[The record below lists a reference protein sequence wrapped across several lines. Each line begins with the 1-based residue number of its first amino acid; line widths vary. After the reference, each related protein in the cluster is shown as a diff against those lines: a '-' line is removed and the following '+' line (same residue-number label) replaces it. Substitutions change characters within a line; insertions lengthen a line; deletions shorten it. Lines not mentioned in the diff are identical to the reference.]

1 MDYQFREIEQ
11 KWQKYWADNQSFKAE
26 ANSDK
31 PKYYV
36 LDMFPYPSGA
46 GLHVGHPLG
55 YIASDIFSR
64 YKRLKGYN
72 VLHPMGYDSFGLPA
86 EQYAIQTG
94 QHPAVTTE
102 TNINTYRR
110 QLDQIGFSFD
120 WSREVRTSD
129 PAYYKWTQWIFMQ
142 LFNSWYNLETDKA
155 EPISTLIHK
164 FNEAGSADV
173 KAAKD
178 EDTRTFLPTDWAT
191 FSEEEKQVELLK
203 YRLTY
208 LKESTV
214 NWCPALGTVLANDEV
229 KDGFSER
236 GGFPVE
242 QKKMM
247 QWSMRIT
254 AYADRL
260 LQGLDTIDWPE
271 PMKEMQ
277 RNWIGKSVGASV
289 KFKILTPTLSE
300 GEGASNYG
308 YETADPLLWEILKT
322 NARVNRGNQTDAEDA
337 LWQELRNSKTG
348 HKVRRQHPIGTY
360 IADFICLNKRLII
373 EVDGGYHLEN
383 QENDKA
389 RTDALNQLGFEVIR
403 FTNEEVLSNLKTV
416 VTQIKLELDSRP
428 DAKSTAS
435 NSLSFGE
442 GQGEAYI
449 EVFTTRVDTIFGVSY
464 LVLAPEH
471 EWVAE
476 LTTPEQKAD
485 IENYILQ
492 TKKKSELDR
501 MADAKT
507 VSGAFTGTYVVNPV
521 SGERV
526 QLWIADYVLAGYG
539 TGAVMGVPSGDQR
552 DWLFATHFNLPII
565 QILDAQKDIDVQADP
580 TKEGKYINSGF
591 INGME
596 YKEAV
601 AFLNQ
606 WLEDQGVGK
615 AKVNFRQRDAIFGRQ
630 RYWGEPIP
638 VYFKNGLPY
647 LLKEEELPLVL
658 PEIDKYLPTETGEP
672 PLGRAEDWKYEDR
685 YEYELSTMPGWAGSS
700 WYWYRYMDAQNNSEF
715 ASKEA
720 VDYWKDVD
728 LYIGGSEHA
737 TGHLLYSRFWNKFLK
752 DLGFVQEEEPFKK
765 LINQGMIQGRSNF
778 VYRVVDEEGRGTNT
792 LVSAGLR
799 KDYKTIAL
807 HVDVNIVE
815 NDVLDIEKFKAW
827 RDEFANAEFI
837 LENGKYICGVEVEKM
852 SKSKFNVVNP
862 DVLIAQYG
870 ADTLRMYEM
879 FLGPLEQSKPWN
891 TNGIEGVFKFLRKFW
906 RLFHNEAWE
915 FTVSDAE
922 PTKAELKALH
932 KIIKKVQD
940 DVERFSFNTSVS
952 SFMIAVNELTD
963 LKCNKKAILQDL
975 VVVLAPYAP
984 HICEELWSLLGNK
997 DLSTAQYPVFNPN
1010 YLVEDE
1016 FAYPISINGKM
1027 KMNLNLSLT
1036 LEAKEAEEAV
1046 LANEQVQGFLN
1057 GAAPK
1062 KIIFVKGKIVN
1073 IVV

>member
-1 MDYQFREIEQ
+1 MDYQFKEIEQ
-11 KWQKYWADNQSFKAE
+11 KWQKFWADNQTFKAE
-26 ANSDK
+26 TDSTK

-64 YKRLKGYN
+64 YKRLKGFN

-94 QHPAVTTE
+94 QHPAITTE
-102 TNINTYRR
+102 ANIATYRR

-120 WSREVRTSD
+120 WSREVRTSE
-129 PAYYKWTQWIFMQ
+129 PSYYKWTQWIFMQ
-142 LFNSWYNLETDKA
+142 LFNSWYNIENDRA
-155 EPISTLIHK
+155 EDITTLIEK
-164 FNEAGSADV
+164 FNASGTADV
-173 KAAKD
+173 KAVCD
-178 EDTRTFLPTDWAT
+178 EDTKEFMPSDWAT
-191 FSEEEKQVELLK
+191 FTDEEKQIELLK

-208 LKESTV
+208 LRESTV

-254 AYADRL
+254 AYSDRL

-271 PMKEMQ
+271 PIKEMQ

-289 KFKILTPTLSE
+289 KFQVE
-300 GEGASNYG
+300 G
-308 YETADPLLWEILKT
+308 
-322 NARVNRGNQTDAEDA
+322 
-337 LWQELRNSKTG
+337 
-348 HKVRRQHPIGTY
+348 
-360 IADFICLNKRLII
+360 
-373 EVDGGYHLEN
+373 
-383 QENDKA
+383 NDK
-389 RTDALNQLGFEVIR
+389 Q
-403 FTNEEVLSNLKTV
+403 
-416 VTQIKLELDSRP
+416 
-428 DAKSTAS
+428 
-435 NSLSFGE
+435 
-442 GQGEAYI
+442 I

-476 LTTPEQKAD
+476 LTTPEQKED
-485 IENYILQ
+485 IANYIDL

-501 MADAKT
+501 MADTKT
-507 VSGAFTGTYVVNPV
+507 VSGAFTGTYVINPV

-565 QILDAQKDIDVQADP
+565 QILDGQKDIDIQADP

-591 INGME
+591 INGMT

-601 AFLNQ
+601 PFLNN
-606 WLEDQGVGK
+606 WLEEEKVGK

-638 VYFKNGLPY
+638 VYFKDGLPY
-647 LLKEEELPLVL
+647 VVNEEELPLLL

-672 PLGRAEDWKYEDR
+672 PLARAEDWVPKDGGH
-685 YEYELSTMPGWAGSS
+685 YELSTMPGWAGSS
-700 WYWYRYMDAQNNSEF
+700 WYWYRYMDANNNNDF

-720 VDYWKDVD
+720 VEYWKDVD

-752 DLGFVQEEEPFKK
+752 DLGYTKEEEPFKK

-778 VYRVVDEEGRGTNT
+778 VYRINDESGKPTNT
-792 LVSAGLR
+792 YISAGLR
-799 KDYKTIAL
+799 KEYKTSAL

-815 NDVLDIEKFKAW
+815 NDTLDIAKFKAW
-827 RDEFANAEFI
+827 REEYANAEFI
-837 LENGKYICGVEVEKM
+837 LEGGKYICGVEVEKM

-862 DVLIAQYG
+862 DDLIERYG

-906 RLFHNEAWE
+906 RLFHNEEWA
-915 FTVSDAE
+915 FHVNDAV
-922 PTKAELKALH
+922 PTKAELKSLH

-940 DVERFSFNTSVS
+940 DIERFSFNTSVS

-963 LKCNKKAILQDL
+963 LKCKNRQILEDMVIIL
-975 VVVLAPYAP
+975 SPYAP
-984 HICEELWSLLGNK
+984 HICEELWVLLGNEAGT
-997 DLSTAQYPVFNPN
+997 LSYTAFPTFKPE

-1016 FAYPISINGKM
+1016 FAYPVSINGKM

-1036 LEAKEAEEAV
+1036 LAQPEVESIL
-1046 LANEQVQGFLN
+1046 LADEQFQKFLD
-1057 GAAPK
+1057 GKPTK
-1062 KIIFVKGKIVN
+1062 KIIFVKGKIIN
-1073 IVV
+1073 VVV

>member
-1 MDYQFREIEQ
+1 MDYQFKEIEQ
-11 KWQKYWADNQSFKAE
+11 KWQKFWADHQTFKAE
-26 ANSDK
+26 SNSEK

-64 YKRLKGYN
+64 YKRLKGFN

-94 QHPAVTTE
+94 QHPAITTE
-102 TNINTYRR
+102 ANIATYRR

-120 WSREVRTSD
+120 WSREVRTSE
-129 PAYYKWTQWIFMQ
+129 PSYYKWTQWIFMQ
-142 LFNSWYNLETDKA
+142 LFNSWYNIENDRA
-155 EPISTLIHK
+155 EDITTLIEK
-164 FNEAGSADV
+164 FNASGTADV
-173 KAAKD
+173 KAVCD
-178 EDTRTFLPTDWAT
+178 EDTKAFMPSDWAT
-191 FSEEEKQVELLK
+191 FTDEEKQIELLK

-208 LKESTV
+208 LRESTV

-254 AYADRL
+254 AYSDRL

-271 PMKEMQ
+271 PIKEMQ

-289 KFKILTPTLSE
+289 KFQVE
-300 GEGASNYG
+300 G
-308 YETADPLLWEILKT
+308 
-322 NARVNRGNQTDAEDA
+322 
-337 LWQELRNSKTG
+337 
-348 HKVRRQHPIGTY
+348 
-360 IADFICLNKRLII
+360 
-373 EVDGGYHLEN
+373 
-383 QENDKA
+383 
-389 RTDALNQLGFEVIR
+389 
-403 FTNEEVLSNLKTV
+403 NEK
-416 VTQIKLELDSRP
+416 Q
-428 DAKSTAS
+428 
-435 NSLSFGE
+435 
-442 GQGEAYI
+442 I

-476 LTTPEQKAD
+476 LTTPEQKKD
-485 IENYILQ
+485 IANYISQ

-501 MADAKT
+501 MADTKT
-507 VSGAFTGTYVVNPV
+507 VSGAFTGTYVINPV

-565 QILDAQKDIDVQADP
+565 QILDGQKDIDIQADP

-601 AFLNQ
+601 SFLNT
-606 WLEDQGVGK
+606 WLEVEKVGK

-638 VYFKNGLPY
+638 VYFKDGLPY
-647 LLKEEELPLVL
+647 LVKEEELPLLL

-672 PLGRAEDWKYEDR
+672 PLARAENWVPKDGGH
-685 YEYELSTMPGWAGSS
+685 YELSTMPGWAGSS
-700 WYWYRYMDAQNNSEF
+700 WYWYRYMDANNNNDF

-720 VDYWKDVD
+720 VEYWKDVD

-752 DLGFVQEEEPFKK
+752 DLGYTKEEEPFKK

-778 VYRVVDEEGRGTNT
+778 VYRINDENGKPTNT
-792 LVSAGLR
+792 YVSAGLR
-799 KDYKTIAL
+799 KEYKTSAL

-815 NDVLDIEKFKAW
+815 NEILDINKFKAW
-827 RDEFANAEFI
+827 REEYANAEFI
-837 LENGKYICGVEVEKM
+837 LEGGKYICGIEVEKM

-862 DVLIAQYG
+862 DDLIERYG

-906 RLFHNEAWE
+906 RLFHNEEWV
-915 FTVSDAE
+915 FHVNDAV
-922 PTKAELKALH
+922 PAKAELKSLH

-940 DVERFSFNTSVS
+940 DIERFSFNTSVS

-963 LKCNKKAILQDL
+963 LKCRNRQILEDMVIIL
-975 VVVLAPYAP
+975 SPYAP
-984 HICEELWSLLGNK
+984 HICEELWVLLGNEAGT
-997 DLSTAQYPVFNPN
+997 LSYTAFPTFKPE

-1016 FAYPISINGKM
+1016 FAYPVSINGKM

-1036 LEAKEAEEAV
+1036 LTQPEVESILFAD
-1046 LANEQVQGFLN
+1046 EQFQKFLD
-1057 GAAPK
+1057 GKPTK
-1062 KIIFVKGKIVN
+1062 KIIFVKGKIIN
-1073 IVV
+1073 VVV